1 MYCLK
6 EKNGHSI
13 IESRM
18 EGRTRHYH
26 LICQKC
32 GYESWRSDGFLK
44 GSAKC
49 PNCSGGRY
57 SNNARGWSGDPLWK
71 RYWIIKRR
79 LKRPGYAH
87 VSMCDEW
94 TRDFQSFRKWA
105 IENGYREDLTI
116 DRIDNSKGY
125 FPDNCRWVSL
135 KAQANNR
142 RSNVVVEYHGNRF
155 TLVELADHIGLNH
168 STVKQRYESGWNVDD
183 IVNTP
188 YKARKKWSETQKKEG
203 QKNGCGVSVTG

>member
-6 EKNGHSI
+6 EKKGHSI
-13 IESRM
+13 LESHM

-49 PNCSGGRY
+49 PACSGGRFN
-57 SNNARGWSGDPLWK
+57 NNARGYGADPLWK

-87 VSMCDEW
+87 LSMCDEW
-94 TRDFQSFRKWA
+94 ENDFLAFREWA
-105 IENGYREDLTI
+105 LANGYSEDLTI

-125 FPDNCRWVSL
+125 SPDNCRWVDL
-135 KAQANNR
+135 KKQANNR
-142 RSNVVVEYHGNRF
+142 RSNVILEYDGQKY
-155 TLVELADHIGLNH
+155 TLAELADHFGF
-168 STVKQRYESGWNVDD
+168 SMATVKQRHKYGWSVED
-183 IVNTP
+183 IVKTP
-188 YKARKKWSETQKKEG
+188 YKARKKWSEMQAG
-203 QKNGCGVSVTG
+203 

>member
-6 EKNGHSI
+6 EKKGHSI

-49 PNCSGGRY
+49 PNCSGGRHN
-57 SNNARGWSGDPLWK
+57 NNARGYGDDPLWK

-79 LKRPGYAH
+79 LKRPEYAH
-87 VSMCDEW
+87 LSMCAEW
-94 TRDFQSFRKWA
+94 ENDFPAFRAWA
-105 IENGYREDLTI
+105 LANGYREDLTI

-125 FPDNCRWVSL
+125 YTDNCRWVDA
-135 KAQANNR
+135 KQQANNR
-142 RSNVVVEYHGNRF
+142 RSNVILEYQGNGY
-155 TLVELADHIGLNH
+155 TLAELADYCGL
-168 STVKQRYESGWNVDD
+168 SRATVKQRYKNGWSVED
-183 IVNTP
+183 IVRTP
-188 YKARKKWSETQKKEG
+188 HKARKKWSERQAG
-203 QKNGCGVSVTG
+203 

>member
-6 EKNGHSI
+6 EKKGHSI
-13 IESRM
+13 LESRM

-44 GSAKC
+44 GEAKC
-49 PNCSGGRY
+49 PVCSGGRFN
-57 SNNARGWSGDPLWK
+57 NNARGYGDDPLWK

-87 VSMCDEW
+87 LSMCDEW
-94 TRDFQSFRKWA
+94 VKDFTAFRKWA
-105 IENGYREDLTI
+105 LENGYREDLTI

-125 FPDNCRWVSL
+125 SPDNCRWVDL
-135 KAQANNR
+135 KKQANNR
-142 RSNVVVEYHGNRF
+142 RSNVTVEYDDHVF
-155 TLVELADHIGLNH
+155 TLAELADRYGL
-168 STVKQRYESGWNVDD
+168 SRATVKQRHKNGWSVED
-183 IVNTP
+183 IVRTP
-188 YKARKKWSETQKKEG
+188 HKARKKWSERQAG
-203 QKNGCGVSVTG
+203 